1 MMGHVSP
8 EAQVGG
14 PIAVVRTGDRVVI
27 DVASRVVDMLVP
39 AEEIAARLAAWTA
52 PPSKGP
58 ARGMLA
64 RYARTVG
71 SASFG
76 ACLE

>member
-1 MMGHVSP
+1 MGHVSP

-14 PIAVVRTGDRVVI
+14 PIAVVRTGDMVTI
-27 DVASRVVDMLVP
+27 DVARRVVDMAVP
-39 AEEIAARLAAWTA
+39 AEEIAARLSQWSA

-71 SASFG
+71 SASEG